1 MGKGE
6 RANEPL
12 HQKQIFEQL
21 GITIYG
27 EIKSP
32 GTLEGGDIAWLNET
46 TLAVDHTYRTNYEG
60 IEQLRKLLTPLSVN
74 LVIAEMP
81 HYHGPNDVLHLM
93 SVFSPTDKDLAVTYS
108 RLIPIH
114 FRSELIRRKLK

>member
-6 RANEPL
+6 RVNEPL

-32 GTLEGGDIAWLNET
+32 GTLEDGDVAWLNET
-46 TLAVDHTYRTNYEG
+46 TLAVGHTYRTNYE
-60 IEQLRKLLTPLSVN
+60 
-74 LVIAEMP
+74 
-81 HYHGPNDVLHLM
+81 
-93 SVFSPTDKDLAVTYS
+93 
-108 RLIPIH
+108 
-114 FRSELIRRKLK
+114 